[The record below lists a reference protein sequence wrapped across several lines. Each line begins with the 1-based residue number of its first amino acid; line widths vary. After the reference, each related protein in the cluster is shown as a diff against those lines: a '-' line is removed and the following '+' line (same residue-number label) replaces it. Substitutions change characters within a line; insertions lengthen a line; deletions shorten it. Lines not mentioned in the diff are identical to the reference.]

1 MRSPRYAAGWF
12 AASVAL
18 YGISAARV
26 PMWADSSKLT
36 LYALHGYFPSLN
48 PGDHPGWSVI
58 ARIWLALVPW
68 LDPARATHL
77 LSALAGAAAVAL
89 TFTLVLHWSRELG
102 RAHTAAALLLVS
114 HSLWWCS
121 ALTES
126 YSTALALALAAAVLA
141 DSTSFGGRLAG
152 GVSFGLAFA
161 THPFSIVITVPAL
174 ARRWRDISLWLGTV
188 AGTAPVWLGVFGVP
202 LDPLTGHRAGGSG
215 SLGWHVK
222 VFLHPTHALLGL
234 AAVAALVALNL
245 GPLGIAA
252 LVRKRPA
259 QRLHPSPRLAVL
271 TLAGYVVLVS
281 SYSLFRLHVMV
292 LFLIAGLLLTVGP
305 RLPARMRT
313 VHVVLQAALY
323 LALPLAVGLA
333 GHPDLGVR
341 RLPHR
346 NNAWYFLCPVKVLD
360 DGPQLYARSLLDA
373 APPDATIVSDFNPGS
388 VLALTRELS
397 RTRPDLD
404 LLPTAVDEA
413 LAAPDPAAALA
424 GVIGRQLEAG
434 RPVVLADRWEPYYRT
449 RELTERFA
457 LALAPCGSGWLVI
470 PDQLRSEKTSSATF
484 SAPMP
489 RRQSR

>member
-12 AASVAL
+12 AASLAL
-18 YGISAARV
+18 YGVSAARV

-36 LYALHGYFPSLN
+36 LYAIHGYFPSLN

-58 ARIWLALVPW
+58 ARVWLALVPW

-89 TFTLVLHWSRELG
+89 TFTLALRWSRELG

-126 YSTALALALAAAVLA
+126 YSIALALALAAAVLA
-141 DSTSFGGRLAG
+141 DSTSVGARLAG
-152 GVSFGLAFA
+152 GVAFGLAFA
-161 THPFSIVITVPAL
+161 AHPFSIVIAAPAL
-174 ARRWRDISLWLGTV
+174 ARHWRTISLWLGTV
-188 AGTAPVWLGVFGVP
+188 AGTAPVWLGVLGVP

-222 VFLHPTHALLGL
+222 AFLHPTHVLLGL
-234 AAVAALVALNL
+234 AAVTALVVLNL

-252 LVRKRPA
+252 LARGRGLSR
-259 QRLHPSPRLAVL
+259 QHPSPRLAVL
-271 TLAGYVVLVS
+271 TLAAYAVLVS

-292 LFLIAGLLLTVGP
+292 LFLVAGLILTVGP
-305 RLPARMRT
+305 RLSGKMRT
-313 VHVVLQAALY
+313 AHVVLQAAAYIL
-323 LALPLAVGLA
+323 LPMAAGLVGHA
-333 GHPDLGVR
+333 DLGVR
-341 RLPHR
+341 RLPDR
-346 NNAWYFLCPVKVLD
+346 NNAWYFLCPIKVLD
-360 DGPQLYARSLLDA
+360 AGPELYARSLLSA
-373 APPDATIVSDFNPGS
+373 APPRATIVADFNPGS
-388 VLALTRELS
+388 VLVLTRELA

-424 GVIGRQLEAG
+424 GVIHRQLDGG

-449 RELTERFA
+449 RELAERFA
-457 LALAPCGSGWLVI
+457 LTLAPCGSGWLVI
-470 PDQLRSEKTSSATF
+470 PDQLRREKTSSATF